1 MIIEYTYPIYLHVRE
16 KEDFKMASDEISN
29 TEWDI
34 PEGEFCVFGTVLFAD
49 FLVTYALH
57 FLTDHGP
64 GLRIP

>member
-1 MIIEYTYPIYLHVRE
+1 
-16 KEDFKMASDEISN
+16 MASDEISN